1 MAPKSLKQ
9 QVQNQAYQI
18 VYRQL
23 AGVVLL
29 ACLALILAGLNS
41 GFSVFMGG
49 LAYGLPNLLLVWR
62 VFRFAGAS
70 QMTQFAAAFFMGEMI
85 KLILSGILFLLI
97 VKTLPVSLLSV
108 LVGFVGAIIAFW
120 VVCML
125 HFSRQSRQQGTVK

>member
-1 MAPKSLKQ
+1 MAAKSLKQ
-9 QVQNQAYQI
+9 LVLHEAYQI
-18 VYRQL
+18 VFWQL
-23 AGVVLL
+23 IGVALL
-29 ACLALILAGLNS
+29 ALAALILVGLNS
-41 GFSVFMGG
+41 GFSVLMGG
-49 LAYGLPNLLLVWR
+49 LAYGLPNLLFVWR
-62 VFRFAGAS
+62 VFRYTGAS
-70 QMTQFAAAFFMGEMI
+70 QMTQFAAAFFMGEMF